1 MPNSQAKTRKQRK
14 QRLNEKWKIE
24 GRTALQHK
32 KWKAKQSKNVQPS
45 RWGR

>member
-14 QRLNEKWKIE
+14 QRLNEKWKQE

-32 KWKAKQSKNVQPS
+32 KWKKKQEQNKQGNQWS
-45 RWGR
+45 R